1 MSADAGPAVP
11 PDDAPAARRL
21 HPGTMLVAF
30 VSKAPSTLL
39 GVPALLAVAR
49 AELQWL
55 LIGTVVALLVAGL
68 SRWLAWS
75 RFSYTLTGD
84 AVVIE
89 QGVFGRHR
97 RTIPYARLA
106 DVGIERGPLHRLFG
120 LARVTLETGGGGAD
134 DGVLDSVTAAEAER
148 LRAVIRQR
156 RASGAVV
163 PGGSE
168 ASAPPLAP
176 PVDAPLFAMSTR
188 RVLGWGLFNFSLVW
202 IAVGLGALQ
211 QLGEA
216 FDPKDVWLKEIGA
229 RRDVARTVP
238 LLVWAQIAL
247 AGAFAAIALG
257 IVAGLIRT
265 LLRDY
270 GYRIDREPGRFRRVR
285 GLLTRSEAVIAL
297 PRIQLAAIDTGPV
310 RRRLGWSRLRAQ
322 VLGGEGANGRQDL
335 APFARPEE
343 VDRLLEPLHLRLM
356 ATDALTPVARGHLW
370 RALLRRVG
378 PPLLLIVIAA
388 VFAPP
393 ALAASPLLSP
403 LLLIALLERRHHRY
417 RVAAG
422 LLQVQRGVIRR
433 TVWIVPTARIQTV
446 TLRRGWLQRRLGLAT
461 VMVDTAGGGMFTG
474 PNVHDLSTADAQAL
488 VAALR
493 QPA

>member
-1 MSADAGPAVP
+1 MSGAAGPAAA
-11 PDDAPAARRL
+11 PDDSPAARRL
-21 HPGTMLVAF
+21 HPATMLVAF

-39 GVPALLAVAR
+39 GIPALLAVAR
-49 AELQWL
+49 ADLQWL
-55 LIGTVVALLVAGL
+55 LIGSAVALLVTGV

-120 LARVTLETGGGGAD
+120 LARVTLETGGAGAD
-134 DGVLDSVTAAEAER
+134 DGTLDSVTAAEAER

-156 RASGAVV
+156 RATGAVV
-163 PGGSE
+163 PGGGA
-168 ASAPPLAP
+168 ASAPLPAP
-176 PVDAPLFAMSTR
+176 VADAPIFAMSTR

-202 IAVGLGALQ
+202 IAVGFGALQ
-211 QLGEA
+211 QIGEA
-216 FDPKDVWLKEIGA
+216 LDPQDVWLKEIGA
-229 RRDVARTVP
+229 RRDAARAIAP
-238 LLVWAQIAL
+238 LVWAQLAL
-247 AGAFAAIALG
+247 AGAVAAVALG
-257 IVAGLIRT
+257 VLAGLIRT

-322 VLGGEGANGRQDL
+322 ALGGEGANGRQDL

-343 VDRLLEPLHLRLM
+343 VDRLLEPLHLSRLP
-356 ATDALTPVARGHLW
+356 ADALTPVARGHLW
-370 RALLRRVG
+370 RALLRRSG
-378 PPLLLIVIAA
+378 LPLLLILLAA

-393 ALAASPLLSP
+393 ALAASPLLLP
-403 LLLIALLERRHHRY
+403 WLLLAFLERRHHRY
-417 RVAAG
+417 RVDAG

-433 TVWIVPTARIQTV
+433 TVWIVPVARIQTV
-446 TLRRGWLQRRLGLAT
+446 TLQRGWLQRRLGLAS
-461 VMVDTAGGGMFTG
+461 VMVDTAGGGMFGG
-474 PNVHDLSTADAQAL
+474 PNVHDLALTDAQAL

-493 QPA
+493 QPG